1 MKYLVFLILLCAAV
15 PSVAQVDVCKCAE
28 NSLDPVSGQRIVQSK
43 FYSVGKNEKSNGVLE
58 VSVRRIDSLYYLY
71 MISHLV
77 DCSGPTTLVTFTNT
91 AGEVIKK
98 KHIGN
103 VDCGEYF
110 SIYGGYGFDGKTPN
124 VIKLLIDEEMIR
136 KGGLTRIRL
145 SSSDRYENIKL
156 GMPFNLRT
164 VFDCV
169 DQTFAKPAKRKP
181 KKGLENTPPPE

>member
-1 MKYLVFLILLCAAV
+1 MKETILFLMIILSTATQ
-15 PSVAQVDVCKCAE
+15 SVTAQVDRCKCAE
-28 NSLDPVSGQRIVQSK
+28 NSLDPATGQRIVQSK

-71 MISHLV
+71 MISHLA
-77 DCSGPTTLVTFTNT
+77 DCAGPTTLVTFTTT

-103 VDCGEYF
+103 VDCGETFYL
-110 SIYGGYGFDGKTPN
+110 YGINTQLPN
-124 VIKLLIDEEMIR
+124 VIKILIEEEIIR

-145 SSSDRYENIKL
+145 SSSERYENIKL
-156 GMPFNLRT
+156 SMPFNLRT

-169 DQTFAKPAKRKP
+169 DETFAKETKHKP

>member
-1 MKYLVFLILLCAAV
+1 MIKTVFLIILCV
-15 PSVAQVDVCKCAE
+15 TTFIVSAQVDRCKCVE
-28 NSLDPVSGQRIVQSK
+28 NSLDKSTGQRIVQSK

-71 MISHLV
+71 MISHLAE
-77 DCSGPTTLVTFTNT
+77 CAGPTTLVTFTT
-91 AGEVIKK
+91 VAGQVIKK

-103 VDCGEYF
+103 VDCGETFYL
-110 SIYGGYGFDGKTPN
+110 YGLNVETPN
-124 VIKLLIDEEMIR
+124 VIKTRIDEEMIR

-145 SSSDRYENIKL
+145 SSSERYENIKL
-156 GMPFNLRT
+156 SMPFNLRT

-169 DQTFAKPAKRKP
+169 DETFAKEAKRKP